1 MDTVTLTARFLH
13 RQLKM
18 MGILFQYTD
27 CAAGLVAFLSFVVL
41 LIVSIVYMWLMSE
54 ILLFYVYFT
63 EHLLAAICVCVL
75 YLPSKLYPLLIRK
88 EWGKH
93 NVS

>member
-1 MDTVTLTARFLH
+1 
-13 RQLKM
+13 
-18 MGILFQYTD
+18 
-27 CAAGLVAFLSFVVL
+27 
-41 LIVSIVYMWLMSE
+41 MWLMSE

-63 EHLLAAICVCVL
+63 EHLLAAICICVL